1 MKRTAM
7 AVAIAAVT
15 AAGAHAGTVTTDGA
29 DIVIKTK
36 GGFEAKTADGT
47 ASFKIGGRMQLDY
60 NDYDGVINA
69 TSIGDDGS
77 DIFFRRARLELKGH
91 YHDWEYEMSYNLTD
105 SGSIDQLNTTYTGWG
120 DMAQLTFGQQ
130 KENFGLEDTGSSKW
144 ITAMERSLPA
154 NAFDTG
160 NNVGVK
166 LHGANDFVT
175 YSAGVFKQDLDNEH
189 ELDTATTARLVV
201 RPMYGDDGLIH
212 LGVGYTT
219 RESDG
224 SGFDAIDSRLGVRG
238 GNDGKA
244 TKVEAEYTGGAL
256 ADEMEVWNA
265 ELAASFG
272 PVHAMAEYFDGE
284 LSGMGGAPD
293 LDGEGYY
300 VQLGYILTG
309 ESRSYKTGIAAF
321 DKVKPSGPGGA
332 WEVFAR
338 YDELDLGGNN
348 NPMIDLT
355 GETGNTLTLGVNW
368 YANELVKIAFN
379 YVHAETDE
387 EIGGEDDGDAIV
399 GRIQFAF

>member
-15 AAGAHAGTVTTDGA
+15 AAAAQAGTVTTDGA

-36 GGFEAKTADGT
+36 GGIEAKTADGT
-47 ASFKIGGRMQLDY
+47 ASFKLGGRIQLDY
-60 NDYDGVINA
+60 NGYDGVIN
-69 TSIGDDGS
+69 SVPGEDGS
-77 DIFFRRARLELKGH
+77 DIFFRRARLEVKGH
-91 YHDWEYEMSYNLTD
+91 YHDWAYLMSYNLTD
-105 SGSIDQLNTTYTGWG
+105 SGSIDQIHTTYQGWG

-144 ITAMERSLPA
+144 ITAIERSLPA
-154 NAFDTG
+154 SAFDTG
-160 NNVGVK
+160 NNVGAK

-175 YSAGVFKQDLDNEH
+175 YSAGIFKQDLDDEND
-189 ELDTATTARLVV
+189 LDTAATARLVV

-219 RESDG
+219 RDG
-224 SGFDAIDSRLGVRG
+224 EFTQLGSRLGVRG
-238 GNDGKA
+238 GDDGTA
-244 TKVEAEYTGGAL
+244 ARIRGRYTGGAV
-256 ADEMEVWNA
+256 ADELEAWNG

-272 PVHAMAEYFDGE
+272 PFHAMAEYFDGE
-284 LSGMGGAPD
+284 ISGANGAPD
-293 LDGEGYY
+293 IEADGYY
-300 VQLGYILTG
+300 VQAGYILTG
-309 ESRSYKTGIAAF
+309 ESRSYKTGIGAF

-338 YDELDLGGNN
+338 YDELDVSDNN
-348 NPMIDLT
+348 NLPPVQLIGD
-355 GETGNTLTLGVNW
+355 TGNTLTMGVNW
-368 YANELVKIAFN
+368 YANELVKIAVN